1 MTFADEPISKNGLE
15 AEEQGNYPTA
25 FGITF
30 TPQVSGIALAILGV
44 LGAVYIL
51 ANFVMPAYQNYQ
63 TLTTDE
69 KAKEDQVNQQKSGV
83 IEKKLQET
91 ETKLKQA
98 QNLKSEVLN
107 LFSSQ
112 ATLDTLLIDINKFV
126 ASKNAKLVNYKPQ
139 GNEATIVND
148 GSLGTLV
155 NNKLKRQTIN
165 LELEGTFEQTQSIL
179 RDIERL
185 QPLLLVKNI
194 SSKMTVSPFVVLPN
208 PKTKQTELI
217 SLPSM
222 LKTTLTLDVV
232 LPLTPEEAAA
242 VAQPPAQEGQQQ
254 QKS

>member
-1 MTFADEPISKNGLE
+1 MTFADELVTKNEPE
-15 AEEQGNYPTA
+15 AEEQVNYPTA

-51 ANFVMPAYQNYQ
+51 ANFVMPAYQKYQ

-194 SSKMTVSPFVVLPN
+194 SSEMTVSPFVVLPN

-222 LKTTLTLDVV
+222 LKTTVTLDVV

-242 VAQPPAQEGQQQ
+242 VAPPPPQEGQQ
-254 QKS
+254 KS